1 MSNAKTQ
8 SKKSKVVPIPY
19 EGKITVDSRAIYQS
33 ATRAMQGNIVM
44 ALIELITNSD
54 DSYDRLGIDERK
66 IYITYGKQGR
76 FKGVFSV
83 KDDAAGQSLEE
94 LHTNF
99 LKYWKESDL
108 EDSNAQRGYFGK
120 GAKDALACMSDG
132 QIVSFKD
139 GRFIQCSIFFDD
151 NKEMSY
157 KIVKC
162 CDITSAL
169 RKKYGIAK
177 NGTFASFIADP
188 QSDSKIKVPQF
199 RLLHSELSN
208 HYLLRKILQR
218 KNTTVTLINKGKR
231 DKRRLRYAYPKG
243 DEILSD
249 SFELEYDSFDPFVID
264 MEVSRSDTPLSQ
276 KEAGDTRSGGL
287 LVVDSKGV
295 VLDISL
301 FKYDYEDMAKHLFG
315 EVVFNNFRK
324 LLKANEIV
332 LSSERKGLLRD
343 HPLISAFVKQVEKR
357 LNELIQMEKSRMQRY
372 DVTDAGKE
380 YQKRQRKFTDVL
392 NDIASEVLDYT
403 EDEDIVDPDI
413 KPING
418 FAFDNPSKSVGVD
431 KNAVFVLRVDTS
443 VVKSGTVVKLRST
456 NSTIKFQNRH
466 DEIVVPK
473 KQKGSR
479 IVTKK
484 ITIIGDKPD
493 ESGTIIATTIDHEAK
508 GRVYINAPEDISD
521 YGMAFQYEVCNPE
534 PNKTKKVL
542 LLCSTKAVQ
551 AGDVIKLESDN
562 PQIHISE
569 KKIAV
574 EDISSAKR
582 GVIKFE
588 IEIWGDGE
596 GQDGI
601 VSASCDSY
609 SGWESEA
616 MVEVNVRYKRPI
628 QSKSKRMTFSPAELR
643 SDLDPPQASSFSI
656 EMKKVFIYTKFPTV
670 LPFVGDNLEYMNS
683 LPGQMCIAQLTIE
696 KYCYQLAA
704 ENVERSKGSLVSPT
718 NKADYIQS
726 EANDLVKRYSRRL
739 MQASIDQDLLRK
751 SLKEMKGKK
760 K

>member
-1 MSNAKTQ
+1 MHDTKTEIT
-8 SKKSKVVPIPY
+8 PIPR

-54 DSYDRLGIDERK
+54 DSYDRLGIDDRK
-66 IYITYGKQGR
+66 IYVTYGKQGR
-76 FKGVFSV
+76 YKGVFSV
-83 KDDAAGQSLEE
+83 RDDAAGQSLEE

-99 LKYWKESDL
+99 LKYWKESGLD
-108 EDSNAQRGYFGK
+108 DSNAQRGYFGK
-120 GAKDALACMSDG
+120 GAKDALACMDDG

-169 RKKYGIAK
+169 RKKYGVAK
-177 NGTFASFIADP
+177 NGTVASFIADP
-188 QSDSKIKVPQF
+188 QSDAKIKVPQF

-218 KNTTVTLINKGKR
+218 KNTSVTLINKGKK
-231 DKRRLRYAYPKG
+231 DKRRLTYACPKG
-243 DEILSD
+243 TEILDD
-249 SFELEYDSFDPFVID
+249 SFEIEYEGFDPFIID
-264 MEVSRSDTPLSQ
+264 MKVARSETPLSQ

-287 LVVDSKGV
+287 LVVDNKGV

-315 EVVFNNFRK
+315 EVVFHDFRK
-324 LLKANEIV
+324 LLKANEVV

-343 HPLISAFVKQVEKR
+343 HPLISDFIKQVEKR
-357 LNELIQMEKSRMQRY
+357 LNKLIQMEKSRMQRY

-380 YQKRQRKFTDVL
+380 YQKRQKKFTEVL
-392 NDIASEVLDYT
+392 NDIASEVLDFT
-403 EDEDIVDPDI
+403 EDEDFIDPDI

-418 FAFDNPSKSVGVD
+418 FAFDNPSKNVGVD

-443 VVKSGTVVKLRST
+443 VVKAGTVVKLRST
-456 NSTIKFQNRH
+456 NHTIKFQNRH

-473 KQKGSR
+473 KQKGSN

-484 ITIIGDKPD
+484 ITIMGDKPD
-493 ESGTIIATTIDHEAK
+493 ESGTIIASTLDHEAK
-508 GRVYINAPEDISD
+508 GRVYINAPEDISA
-521 YGMAFQYEVCNPE
+521 YGMAFQYEVCSPE
-534 PNKTKKVL
+534 PNKTKRVL
-542 LLCSTKAVQ
+542 LLASTKAVQ

-569 KKIAV
+569 TQIVV
-574 EDISSAKR
+574 EDITTAKR

-588 IEIWGDGE
+588 IEIWGEGE

-601 VSASCDSY
+601 VSATCDSY

-616 MVEVNVRYKRPI
+616 MVEVKVRYKKPAKD
-628 QSKSKRMTFSPAELR
+628 KSKRMTFSPAELR
-643 SDLDPPQASSFSI
+643 SDLDPPQAASFSR

-696 KYCYQLAA
+696 KYCYQLAF
-704 ENVERSKGSLVSPT
+704 EDVERRGTSVSPT
-718 NKADYIQS
+718 NKADYVSSQ
-726 EANDLVKRYSRRL
+726 ANELIKKYSKRL
-739 MQASIDQDLLRK
+739 MEASIDQELLK
-751 SLKEMKGKK
+751 SSLKGLKSKGKK